1 VVEGHQDRL
10 TRKVALAAATL
21 LLVGVALAGAA
32 PPASAANPVCVN
44 NTVKYPTQTGGQT
57 WSPELDAAFRAI
69 CAAPN
74 SNVVG
79 LIKNAGTAEQALVR
93 STTTVAADAT
103 GELMAVRT
111 AAGVL
116 PALGVLGT
124 IAAGAAVFDVGWKIG
139 RGIDTKWLHL
149 TRNDPTV
156 AASGYADG
164 NWYYVS
170 PAQIVDRSVTQYFCT
185 TYFPNATGCAYSSDW
200 VNGRVASKP
209 ILSQW
214 AASSDDGTTEAP
226 DRVWVYGRRNGSGHQ
241 DDQWVAF
248 NGLKE
253 CAMWMGFGCTS
264 PVLDF
269 RSAVASSIPRVDV
282 HVLPSDTLQN
292 DGWFMPNTDPP
303 SYGTFVLRTRTQMQ
317 KHVKAEL
324 TDYAGQAPTAITNLT
339 MPSDASIGDSARSEL
354 LKPENKDA
362 AQFIGNALDPENVP
376 AVGTMRMPS
385 CDGLDYYG
393 CLTVLRN
400 AGLVGNVLKLT
411 LTFDAAVISAGP
423 NGVVKTS
430 PRVGT
435 VINVDDSVTLTVNPG
450 LANMPVLVP
459 AIDAGTSVE
468 DARQAITAAGLNPV
482 LAVNAIPDP
491 AYGPDTVTSPE
502 TTPRARTRAH
512 RGDDVTVRVNG
523 SDAPPVAGGT
533 CAAWVQPR
541 IDLSPLNFGPLATR
555 FPFAVPMWSYD
566 VLSTWVMDADA
577 PVFHFPFPFTENGVD
592 IDLEIWDSAMP
603 IWRGMCLFV
612 SFALLAWSFMGMVLG
627 IAGGEE

>member
-1 VVEGHQDRL
+1 M
-10 TRKVALAAATL
+10 ALAVATL
-21 LLVGVALAGAA
+21 VLVGVVLAGAA
-32 PPASAANPVCVN
+32 APAGAADPVCVN
-44 NTVKYPTQTGGQT
+44 STVKYPTQTGGQT

-79 LIKNAGTAEQALVR
+79 LVKNAGTAEQALVR

-116 PALGVLGT
+116 PALSTLGT
-124 IAAGAAVFDVGWKIG
+124 LAAGAAAFDVGWKIG

-149 TRNDPTV
+149 TRNEPTV
-156 AASGYADG
+156 ASSNYANA
-164 NWYYVS
+164 NWYFVAP
-170 PAQIVDRSVTQYFCT
+170 PAIVDRTVVQYFCT
-185 TYFPNATGCAYSSDW
+185 TYFPAATGCAYTSDYI
-200 VNGRVASKP
+200 NGRVVSKP
-209 ILSQW
+209 ILDKW
-214 AASSDDGTTEAP
+214 AATSDDGTTEVP
-226 DRVWVYGRRNGSGHQ
+226 DRVWVFGRRNASSHQ
-241 DDQWVAF
+241 DDQWVAY

-253 CAMWMGFGCTS
+253 CAIWMGFGCTQS
-264 PVLDF
+264 VLDF
-269 RSAVASSIPRVDV
+269 RSSVASSIPRIDV
-282 HVLPSDTLQN
+282 HVLPGDTLQN

-303 SYGTFVLRTRTQMQ
+303 SYGTFVIRTREQMQ

-324 TDYAGQAPTAITNLT
+324 TDYAGQSPTMTTNIA
-339 MPSDASIGDSARSEL
+339 MPSDASIGDSARAEL

-362 AQFIGNALDPENVP
+362 AQFVGNALDPDNVP

-400 AGLVGNVLKLT
+400 AGLVGNVVKLT
-411 LTFDAAVISAGP
+411 LTFDTAVISAGP

-435 VINVDDSVTLTVNPG
+435 IINVDDSVTLTVNPG
-450 LANMPVLVP
+450 LASMPVLVP

-468 DARQAITAAGLNPV
+468 DAKQAITAAGLNPA
-482 LAVNAIPDP
+482 LAVNATPDP
-491 AYGPDTVTSPE
+491 AYGPDVVTSPD

-512 RGDDVTVRVNG
+512 RGDDVTVKVNG
-523 SDAPPVAGGT
+523 SDAPAVAGGT
-533 CAAWVQPR
+533 CAPWVQPR
-541 IDLSPLNFGPLATR
+541 IDLSPLNVAPITSR
-555 FPFAVPMWSYD
+555 FPFAVPLWSYD
-566 VLSTWVMDADA
+566 VLSLWVFDADA
-577 PVFHFPFPFTENGVD
+577 PVFHFPFPFTERGID
-592 IDLEIWDSAMP
+592 IDLEVWDAAMP
-603 IWRGMCLFV
+603 MWRSMCLFV

-627 IAGGEE
+627 IQGGDE